1 MPDTVRLRVTYLF
14 SRECPSHEEGLEL
27 LREAAERAGVPVA
40 VESVEVRAHEE
51 AEALGFVGSPTY
63 LAAGRDLLPAEGP
76 AHAPRADACRAYA
89 RSGGRLGPLPE
100 VEDLARALGAAAAVM
115 VPS

>member
-1 MPDTVRLRVTYLF
+1 MPEPVRLRVSYLF

-40 VESVEVRAHEE
+40 VESVEVRADDE

-63 LAAGRDLLPAEGP
+63 LAAGRDLFPVEGP
-76 AHAPRADACRAYA
+76 GHAPRADACRVYA
-89 RSGGRLGPLPE
+89 RSGGRVGPLPE
-100 VEDLARALGAAAAVM
+100 VADLAEALRAAAASVAA
-115 VPS
+115 

>member
-1 MPDTVRLRVTYLF
+1 VTYLF
-14 SRECPSHEEGLEL
+14 SRECPSHEEGLVL

-40 VESVEVRAHEE
+40 VESVEVRTDVQ

-63 LAAGRDLLPAEGP
+63 LAAGRDLFPPEGP

-89 RSGGRLGPLPE
+89 RAGGRIGPLPE
-100 VEDLARALGAAAAVM
+100 LADVAAALEAAAAVAA
-115 VPS
+115 